1 MNHRDYRRFYAMCK
15 ALDKTKEEAV
25 CEFTDG
31 RTESCRELSDEEFD
45 QLFAKLVTLQT
56 AVQKIPDDWEPK
68 PGDAMRKKMFSIARE
83 MYFHKST
90 AELKVIIDDFC
101 IKQKKKPL
109 NRLDLIELGQ
119 VLTIFETKVKPDHLK
134 ALKR

>member
-56 AVQKIPDDWEPK
+56 AVQKIPDDWEPA

-83 MYFHKST
+83 LYFHKST
-90 AELKVIIDDFC
+90 AELKTIIDDFC